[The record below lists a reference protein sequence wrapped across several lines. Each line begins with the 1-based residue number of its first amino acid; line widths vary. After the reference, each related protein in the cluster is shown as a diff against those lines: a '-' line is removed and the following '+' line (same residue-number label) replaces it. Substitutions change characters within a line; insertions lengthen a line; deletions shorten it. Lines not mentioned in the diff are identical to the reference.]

1 MENKA
6 RLEQAR
12 RTSLQHSDKPFILV
26 FSPVTG
32 G

>member
-1 MENKA
+1 MENRE

-12 RTSLQHSDKPFILV
+12 RTSLQHGDKLFILIL
-26 FSPVTG
+26 SPVAG